1 MPLDCEEQG
10 MLFLEFW
17 KLIGWH
23 PGDGNAPGPEPW
35 PWTTLKSGSTLGVL
49 CQLWPPAPP
58 GAALGC
64 RSFSQLQPGTALL
77 RAMGLGFPAP
87 ERPEAEDSALQ
98 QVKGSGSAA
107 LQVLRDE

>member
-23 PGDGNAPGPEPW
+23 PGDGSAPGPEPW
-35 PWTTLKSGSTLGVL
+35 LWTTLKSGSTLGVL
-49 CQLWPPAPP
+49 CQLWPPAPL

-64 RSFSQLQPGTALL
+64 RSFSQLQPGTELY
-77 RAMGLGFPAP
+77 
-87 ERPEAEDSALQ
+87 
-98 QVKGSGSAA
+98 
-107 LQVLRDE
+107 